1 MINKLILL
9 ICVLSTSLGFAQNQE
24 TSYSFTMD
32 EAVTFALDSSYAA
45 INSRRDVYKALKQK
59 WETTADGLPQIAGD
73 VTYQNQLKQP
83 VTFIPAEFSGGPP
96 GTFTPVTFGAKQ
108 SANLTATLR
117 QVIFDGSYFVALEA
131 AKAFTDFSENANE
144 KTRLEVRKGVINAYG
159 GVLLTEESVLI
170 AEKNIKTIT
179 DNLTET
185 EALFKE
191 GFVEEEDAE
200 QLQITKLQLENQYSN
215 AKRQAQ
221 IARQM
226 FNLALGI
233 PIETPVVFEDNLE
246 SLTMQNVSLTIADQ
260 PLTIEE
266 NVDYKIA
273 YNLTQQ
279 RSLELKLE
287 KSKALPSI
295 NAFVNYGTQTQNDDF
310 VFFDGDTRWFQ
321 SSIFGVSMTVPI
333 FSSFKRQARTQRATI
348 ALDQARTDLEQ
359 RIQEINLESETSRS
373 DYQFAIETYNT
384 AQKNLN
390 LSERIERKN
399 QVKFTEGIS
408 TSFDLRQAQT
418 QLYTAQQEL
427 LQSMVNVIT
436 TKANLETILNI
447 PQVREEDFKLNLF
460 NDTKVQR

>member
-1 MINKLILL
+1 
-9 ICVLSTSLGFAQNQE
+9 
-24 TSYSFTMD
+24 MD
-32 EAVTFALDSSYAA
+32 EAITFALDSSYAA

-59 WETTADGLPQIAGD
+59 WETTADGLPQINGSID
-73 VTYQNQLKQP
+73 YQNQLKQP

-108 SANLTATLR
+108 SANLTATLS

-144 KTRLEVRKGVINAYG
+144 KTRLEIRKGVINAYG
-159 GVLLTEESVLI
+159 GVLLTEESVKISESNI
-170 AEKNIKTIT
+170 ATIT
-179 DNLTET
+179 ENLKEIQ
-185 EALFKE
+185 ALFKE
-191 GFVEEEDAE
+191 GFAEEEDAE
-200 QLQITKLQLENQYSN
+200 QLQITKLQLENQLSN

-233 PIETPVVFEDNLE
+233 PIDVNVVFEDNLE
-246 SLTMQNVSLTIADQ
+246 SLTMQNVDVAITDQ
-260 PLTIEE
+260 PLNVEE

-273 YNLTQQ
+273 YNLTEQ

-287 KSKALPSI
+287 KSRALPSI
-295 NAFVNYGTQTQNDDF
+295 NAFVNYGTQTQNNDF
-310 VFFDGDTRWFQ
+310 VFLDSDTRWFQ
-321 SSIFGVSMTVPI
+321 SSIFGVSMNVPI
-333 FSSFKRQARTQRATI
+333 FSSFKRQARTQRAKI
-348 ALDQARTDLEQ
+348 ALDQAETDLEE
-359 RIQEINLESETSRS
+359 RIQQINLETETARS

-384 AQKNLN
+384 SQKNLS
-390 LSERIERKN
+390 LAERIEQKN
-399 QVKFTEGIS
+399 QIKFTEGIS

-436 TKANLETILNI
+436 SKAELETVLNV
-447 PQVREEDFKLNLF
+447 PQLRETDFDLNLF
-460 NDTKVQR
+460 NSKNR

>member
-1 MINKLILL
+1 MTNKVLLIL
-9 ICVLSTSLGFAQNQE
+9 VLLSSSLGFSQTE
-24 TSYSFTMD
+24 GSPYSFTMD
-32 EAVTFALDSSYAA
+32 EAITFALDSSYAA

-59 WETTADGLPQIAGD
+59 WETTADGLPQINGSID
-73 VTYQNQLKQP
+73 YQNQLKQP

-108 SANLTATLR
+108 SANLTATLS

-144 KTRLEVRKGVINAYG
+144 KTRLEIRKGVINAYG
-159 GVLLTEESVLI
+159 GVLLTEESVKISESNI
-170 AEKNIKTIT
+170 ATIT
-179 DNLTET
+179 ENLKEIQ
-185 EALFKE
+185 ALFKE
-191 GFVEEEDAE
+191 GFAEEEDAE
-200 QLQITKLQLENQYSN
+200 QLQITKLQLENQLSN

-233 PIETPVVFEDNLE
+233 PIDVNVVFEDNLE
-246 SLTMQNVSLTIADQ
+246 SLTMQNVDIAITDQ
-260 PLTIEE
+260 PLNVEE

-273 YNLTQQ
+273 YNLTEQ

-287 KSKALPSI
+287 KSRALPSI

-310 VFFDGDTRWFQ
+310 VFLDSDTGWFQ
-321 SSIFGVSMTVPI
+321 SSIFGVSMNVPI
-333 FSSFKRQARTQRATI
+333 FSSFKRQARTQRAKI
-348 ALDQARTDLEQ
+348 ALDQAETDLEE
-359 RIQEINLESETSRS
+359 RIQQINLETETARS

-384 AQKNLN
+384 SQKNLS
-390 LSERIERKN
+390 LAERIEQKN
-399 QVKFTEGIS
+399 QIKFTEGIS

-436 TKANLETILNI
+436 SKAELETVLNV
-447 PQVREEDFKLNLF
+447 PQLRETDFDLNLF
-460 NDTKVQR
+460 NSKNK